1 MTANRPDTAPGLGDP
16 ACPLCGGLGFVRADV
31 NVGDPQFGRIV
42 PCTCRLPEM
51 QHAELQRLRQLGNL
65 DALADKTFDTFL
77 PEGVEPNPERRAKLR
92 AMYEACHH
100 FAHAPEGR
108 WLLLV
113 GSYGCGKTHLAAAI
127 ANARIERGQPAL
139 FVNAPDFLDYLRAAF
154 APGADE
160 SYAERFELVR
170 NVSLLV
176 LDDLGAESPT
186 PWANEKLYQ
195 LLNHRYNAHLPTVIT
210 TNHDPETFDPRL
222 TSRLADQKLVTAFR
236 VTATD
241 MRGGAP
247 ESPLS
252 RLHLFKR
259 FTFESFVLRTDLN
272 GADRKTLLEAWQAAQ
287 AYADDPQGW
296 LVFMGPSGVG
306 KTHLAAAIAQR
317 LQATHYPHLVFVNS
331 RDVVRWLRPAFGE
344 TFAERQVLQRKNEH
358 ALEAVLTAD
367 FAVIDDWPEAAA
379 HPTFKERLFDIVAH
393 RFEAE
398 LPTVWTTLHDLSALD
413 PRTRT
418 RFINP
423 MLSKLYV
430 LGIPPYLER
439 KKK

>member
-1 MTANRPDTAPGLGDP
+1 M
-16 ACPLCGGLGFVRADV
+16 RAEASL
-31 NVGDPQFGRIV
+31 GDPQFGRIV
-42 PCTCRLPEM
+42 PCACRLPEL
-51 QHAELQRLRQLGNL
+51 QYAELHRLRQLGNL
-65 DALADKTFDTFL
+65 DALADKTFATFL
-77 PEGVEPNPERRAKLR
+77 PEGVDPNPERRARLR
-92 AMYEACHH
+92 AVYEACQH
-100 FAHAPEGR
+100 FAHQDEGR
-108 WLLLV
+108 WLVLA

-154 APGADE
+154 APEADE

-170 NVSLLV
+170 NVPLLV

-222 TSRLADQKLVTAFR
+222 TSRLADQKLVTTFR
-236 VTATD
+236 ITATD

-259 FTFESFVLRTDLN
+259 FTFETFTLRADLN
-272 GADRKTLLEAWQAAQ
+272 SADRKSFMDVLQAAQ
-287 AYADDPQGW
+287 AYADDPRGW
-296 LVFMGPSGVG
+296 LALMGPSGVG
-306 KTHLAAAIAQR
+306 KTHLAAAIAHR
-317 LQATHYPHLVFVNS
+317 LQAARYPQLLFVSS
-331 RDVVRWLRPAFGE
+331 RDIVRWLRPAFGE
-344 TFAERQVLQRKNEH
+344 TFAERQALQNKNEH
-358 ALEAVLTAD
+358 ALSALLAAD
-367 FAVIDDWPEAAA
+367 FAVIDDWPDAAA
-379 HPTFKERLFDIVAH
+379 YPALKERLFEIVAE
-393 RFEAE
+393 RAEQE
-398 LPTVWTTLHDLSALD
+398 LPTVWTTAHDVSALE
-413 PRTRT
+413 PRVRT

-423 MLSKLYV
+423 ALSKLYV
-430 LGIPPYLER
+430 LGFPPYFER